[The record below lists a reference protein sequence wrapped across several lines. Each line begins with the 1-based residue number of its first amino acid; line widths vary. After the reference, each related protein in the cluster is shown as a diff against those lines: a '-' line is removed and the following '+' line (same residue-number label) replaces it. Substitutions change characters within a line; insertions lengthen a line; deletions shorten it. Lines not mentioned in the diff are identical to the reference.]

1 MSEQRIAGFWSANV
15 SWFSLATANA
25 AAKVSNAGGL
35 DSLPIA
41 IFKFGHL
48 RPQGDFGVPNPS
60 KCHNLWHT
68 VERPI
73 SPLLGGG
80 LEPAFRVLFSANF
93 DVFPW
98 GFSIRVENYGIE
110 WKENCSQSTHEIFGC
125 VFEIFCLNYGSRRS
139 SHSTGDVKIP
149 V

>member
-60 KCHNLWHT
+60 KCHNLWT
-68 VERPI
+68 LWSAQFLLCSEGDLN
-73 SPLLGGG
+73 PLLGFYF
-80 LEPAFRVLFSANF
+80 PLFSM
-93 DVFPW
+93 VFPW
-98 GFSIRVENYGIE
+98 GISIRVAICGKE
-110 WKENCSQSTHEIFGC
+110 WNQKCSYLSSIYVQSFY
-125 VFEIFCLNYGSRRS
+125 VF
-139 SHSTGDVKIP
+139 
-149 V
+149 